1 VLDLCEQAGAIGLA
15 VICLLEI
22 ISTLC
27 RLVREGKLT
36 SPHYDLLKRNLLA
49 DIADVDICMLTP
61 SVLRHTIKTLE
72 RFLLRAMDAIHVGC
86 AMDYQP
92 DLFISADRRQIAAA
106 GQGDS
111 ASSRC
116 NLAGVASM
124 ERSATQESPASAGD
138 ISGHSDPGSRFAASG
153 PLRQFGHL

>member
-1 VLDLCEQAGAIGLA
+1 MRLFFDTSAFAKRYIKEDGTKWVLDLCEQAGAIGLA
-15 VICLLEI
+15 VICLPEL

-61 SVLRHTIKTLE
+61 SVLRYTIKILE
-72 RFLLRAMDAIHVGC
+72 RFPLRAMDAIHVGC

-92 DLFISADRRQIAAA
+92 DLFISADRRQIVAAVQR
-106 GQGDS
+106 G
-111 ASSRC
+111 
-116 NLAGVASM
+116 
-124 ERSATQESPASAGD
+124 
-138 ISGHSDPGSRFAASG
+138 
-153 PLRQFGHL
+153 LRVEQV